1 MIANR
6 SLGLLTDLYELTM
19 AYAYWKSGR
28 HTQEAVFHLYFRSNP
43 FGSGYTIAAG
53 LDTAISYLNEFRF
66 DDSDIDYLATL
77 TGSGGKKLFERKFLT
92 ELRGMKLTCDIDA
105 IPEGEV
111 VFPNEPLMRITGP
124 ILETQLLETA
134 LLNCLNFQSLIATKA
149 ARVCQ
154 SAKGEP
160 VLEFGMRRA
169 QGVEG
174 SVYAARGAYIGGCA
188 GTSNT
193 LAGKL
198 FGIPVKGTHA
208 HSWVMSFDTEE
219 EAFMAYARAL
229 PHNTTFLVDTY
240 DTLEG
245 IDHAIT
251 AGKWLKKNGHTMSG
265 IRLDSGDLAY
275 LSKVARKKLDKA
287 GLTDAKIVASNE
299 LDEHLIRSLK
309 EQGAKIAVWGVGT
322 KLTTCY
328 DQPALGGVYKV
339 SAIREP
345 GGEWSDTLK
354 ISDQTAKIS
363 HPGIIQVRRFY
374 NKKENIADAI
384 FDIRYPPQSGCTI
397 MHPTDPLRAKSISAK
412 TKHRDLLVPVFRRG
426 KGVYR
431 SPKIAAIRQSTIDN
445 LKHFHAGL
453 KRFENPHSYPV
464 GFEQTYLGRKKELT
478 LRIRKNHE
486 RAAHH

>member
-1 MIANR
+1 MIANT
-6 SLGLLTDLYELTM
+6 SLGLLTDLYQLTM
-19 AYAYWKSGR
+19 SYAYWKANQ
-28 HTQEAVFHLYFRSNP
+28 HLKEAVFHLYFRSNP
-43 FGSGYTIAAG
+43 FKGGYTIAAG
-53 LDTAISYLNEFRF
+53 LDTAITYLKNFSFE
-66 DDSDIDYLATL
+66 DSDIKYLSTL
-77 TGSGGKKLFERKFLT
+77 KGIDGKKLFAKKFLE
-92 ELRGMKLTCDIDA
+92 ELRAMKLTCDIEA

-111 VFPNEPLMRITGP
+111 VFPNEPLMRLTGP
-124 ILETQLLETA
+124 ILQTQLLETA

-208 HSWVMSFDTEE
+208 HSWVMSFDSELD
-219 EAFMAYARAL
+219 AFMAYAAAM
-229 PHNTTFLVDTY
+229 PHNTIFLVDTY
-240 DTLEG
+240 NTMEG
-245 IDHAIT
+245 IDNAIK
-251 AGKWLKKNGHTMSG
+251 AGKWLKKNGHSMAG

-287 GLTDAKIVASNE
+287 GLKNAKIVASNE

-328 DQPALGGVYKV
+328 DQPALGGVYKI

-354 ISDQTAKIS
+354 ISDQSAKIS
-363 HPGIIQVRRFY
+363 NPGMLQVRRFY

-384 FDIRYPPQSGCTI
+384 YDIRYPPKTSWTL
-397 MHPTDPLRAKSISAK
+397 MHPTDPLRARSISAK
-412 TKHRDLLVPVFRRG
+412 TKSRDLLIPIFKKG
-426 KGVYR
+426 KCIYK
-431 SPKIAAIRQSTIDN
+431 SPPIAKIRQQTMEN
-445 LKHFHAGL
+445 LKGFHAGV
-453 KRFENPHSYPV
+453 KRFENPHSYSV
-464 GFEQTYLGRKKELT
+464 GFEKEYQLNKKELT
-478 LRIRKNHE
+478 LNIRNRHE
-486 RAAHH
+486 RSDNR